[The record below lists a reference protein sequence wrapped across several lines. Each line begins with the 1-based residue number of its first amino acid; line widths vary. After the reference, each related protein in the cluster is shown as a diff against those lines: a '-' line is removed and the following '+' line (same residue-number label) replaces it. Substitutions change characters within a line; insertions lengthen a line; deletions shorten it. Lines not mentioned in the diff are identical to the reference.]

1 MLEKQIENHLNKR
14 VKALGGL
21 SLKWIS
27 TITGVPDRIVFL
39 QNKIHLVELKTSD
52 GVLSARQKIVFAQ
65 LAEQGFPVTVLRS
78 REEIDKFLSEQV
90 QKNQARAPDPVPGE
104 STSPGAAQGCAG

>member
-1 MLEKQIENHLNKR
+1 MLEKSIEQHLSKK

-39 QNKIHLVELKTSD
+39 KNQIHLVELKTRTGS
-52 GVLSARQKIVFAQ
+52 LSKRQLLVFAQ
-65 LAEQGFPVTVLRS
+65 LADLGHPVTVLRS
-78 REEIDKFLSEQV
+78 KEDVEEFINETTKPRD
-90 QKNQARAPDPVPGE
+90 RAIF
-104 STSPGAAQGCAG
+104 